1 MFGVDFIFNDR
12 WDPFLLEF
20 NLSPELG
27 KGRLWAPLGAFA
39 GYLGGIGKDW
49 GGGGAMYSSTSMR
62 VWRVFTKGLDLIVRI
77 EVASSLL

>member
-27 KGRLWAPLGAFA
+27 KGRLWGRLWGVFGGDWEGLGRR
-39 GYLGGIGKDW
+39 GGDVLK
-49 GGGGAMYSSTSMR
+49 Y
-62 VWRVFTKGLDLIVRI
+62 
-77 EVASSLL
+77 